1 MGNTPGGVCG
11 SSAVHSHRAL
21 VDRAEEHGAE
31 VDRPGA
37 VVGLLQADLV
47 LLERVGAEEEPG
59 REARAV

>member
-1 MGNTPGGVCG
+1 
-11 SSAVHSHRAL
+11 VHSHRAL
-21 VDRAEEHGAE
+21 VDLAEEHGAE